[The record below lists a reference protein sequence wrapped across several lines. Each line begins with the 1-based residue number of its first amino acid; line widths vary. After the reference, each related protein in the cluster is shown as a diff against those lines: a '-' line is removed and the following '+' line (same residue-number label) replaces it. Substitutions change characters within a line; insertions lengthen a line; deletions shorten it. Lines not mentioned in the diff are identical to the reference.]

1 MNFELAP
8 LEGVTTYIFRNA
20 FVRYFGGVDT
30 YFAPFVSP
38 HQDKTLNSKERR
50 DLLPENNEGIHLIP
64 QILTASVDDFLSTA
78 KELEAMGYKEVNL
91 NAGCPSGTVTS
102 KCKGAGMLIDPQKL
116 ERFLDG
122 IFEKCSMKISVKTR
136 IGFDSPDEWEDIQK
150 VYEKFPIDELI
161 IHPRVRQDFYKN
173 KPSRETF
180 SQAFASTNKK
190 LSYNGDIFLQQD
202 IEALHQQFPTLE
214 NCMIGRGLLINPA
227 LLLEYKKE
235 GTLDKATLQAFHDEI
250 FENYRIMMREDRN
263 AMFRM
268 KELWFYMIK
277 SFKDADKYAKAI
289 RKADKLAPYEAAVRS
304 IFRDLDL
311 VEPKERR
318 IIL

>member
-20 FVRYFGGVDT
+20 FVRHFGGVDT

-64 QILTASVDDFLSTA
+64 QILTASVEDFLSTA
-78 KELEAMGYKEVNL
+78 KDIEAMGYTEVNL

-102 KCKGAGMLIDPQKL
+102 KSKGAGMLIDPEKL

-122 IFEKCSMKISVKTR
+122 IFEKCTMKISVKTR
-136 IGFDSPDEWEDIQK
+136 IGFDSPEEWEDIQK
-150 VYEKFPIDELI
+150 VYEKFPIEELI

-180 SQAFASTNKK
+180 AQAFMSMDMN

-202 IEALHQQFPTLE
+202 IEALQQQLPTLK

-235 GTLDKATLQAFHDEI
+235 RALDKATLQAFHDEI
-250 FENYRIMMREDRN
+250 YENYRIMMGEDRN

-289 RKADKLAPYEAAVRS
+289 RKADKAAPYEAAVRA
-304 IFRDLDL
+304 IFRDCDL
-311 VEPKERR
+311 VEPEKRR
-318 IIL
+318 VIL

>member
-20 FVRYFGGVDT
+20 FVHHFGGVDT
-30 YFAPFVSP
+30 YFAPFISP

-78 KELEAMGYKEVNL
+78 RELEAMGYTEVNL
-91 NAGCPSGTVTS
+91 NAGCPSGTVTGKS
-102 KCKGAGMLIDPQKL
+102 KGAGMLIEPNRL

-122 IFEKCSMKISVKTR
+122 IFERCTMKISVKTR
-136 IGFDSPDEWEDIQK
+136 IGFDSPEEWEDIQK
-150 VYEKFPIDELI
+150 VYEKFPIEELI

-180 SQAFASTNKK
+180 AQAFASTARK

-202 IEALHQQFPTLE
+202 IEALQQQFPTLE
-214 NCMIGRGLLINPA
+214 NCMIGRGLLVNPA

-235 GTLDKATLQAFHDEI
+235 GTLEKAALQAFHDEI
-250 FENYRIMMREDRN
+250 YENYRIVMGEDRN

-289 RKADKLAPYEAAVRS
+289 RKADKSAPYEAAVRA

-311 VEPKERR
+311 VEPDKRR
-318 IIL
+318 VIL

>member
-8 LEGVTTYIFRNA
+8 LEGVTTHIFRNA
-20 FVRYFGGVDT
+20 FVRHFGGVDT
-30 YFAPFVSP
+30 YYAPFVSP

-78 KELEAMGYKEVNL
+78 KDIEAMGYTEVNL

-102 KCKGAGMLIDPQKL
+102 KSKGAGMLIDPQKL

-122 IFEKCSMKISVKTR
+122 IFEKCTMKISVKTR
-136 IGFDSPDEWEDIQK
+136 IGFDSPKEWEDIQK
-150 VYEKFPIDELI
+150 VYEKFPIEELI

-173 KPSRETF
+173 KPNRETF
-180 SQAFASTNKK
+180 AQAFATTDMK

-202 IEALHQQFPTLE
+202 IEALQQQFPTLE

-235 GTLDKATLQAFHDEI
+235 RTLDKATLQSFHDEI
-250 FENYRIMMREDRN
+250 YENYRIMMGEDRN

-289 RKADKLAPYEAAVRS
+289 RKADKSAPYEAAVRAV
-304 IFRDLDL
+304 FRDLDL
-311 VEPKERR
+311 VEQGERR

>member
-50 DLLPENNEGIHLIP
+50 DLLPEHNQGIHLIP
-64 QILTASVDDFLSTA
+64 QILTASVDDFLNTA
-78 KELEAMGYKEVNL
+78 AELEAMGYTEVNL

-102 KCKGAGMLIDPQKL
+102 KSKGAGMLIDPEKL

-122 IFEKCSMKISVKTR
+122 IFEKCTMKISVKTR
-136 IGFDSPDEWEDIQK
+136 IGFDSLDEWEDIQK
-150 VYEKFPIDELI
+150 VYEKFPIEELI

-180 SQAFASTNKK
+180 SQALESTKLK
-190 LSYNGDIFLQQD
+190 LSYNGDIFLPQD
-202 IEALHQQFPTLE
+202 IDTLRTEFPTLG

-235 GTLDKATLQAFHDEI
+235 GALDKKTFQAFHDEI
-250 FENYRIMMREDRN
+250 FENYRIMMGEDRN

-289 RKADKLAPYEAAVRS
+289 RKADKVAPYEAAVKS

-311 VEPKERR
+311 VEPDKRR
-318 IIL
+318 IVL